1 MTESSEDFGKKQE
14 DRDSEKQE
22 KVKVSGRF
30 ATYNDLLEEEQRLV
44 MEVKRNKARITEDFN
59 IVKAKLQPAN
69 QALSFMNKLA
79 GAKGQPGFI
88 SHGVDIALDLLTKK
102 YLFRRSNWL
111 VTLAGSYLVRGLS
124 QLFLSKAKT
133 VRARDHRFGG
143 NGVGHPR
150 GDEMPN
156 Q

>member
-1 MTESSEDFGKKQE
+1 MTDSSADIEMTQKE
-14 DRDSEKQE
+14 RDSERSDKN
-22 KVKVSGRF
+22 KTPGRIVTF
-30 ATYNDLLEEEQRLV
+30 NDLIEEEQRLV

-59 IVKAKLQPAN
+59 IMKAKLQPAN
-69 QALSFMNKLA
+69 QALSFMSKLT
-79 GAKGQPGFI
+79 GTKGQPGFL
-88 SHGVDIALDLLTKK
+88 SHGVDIALDLLSKK

-111 VTLAGSYLVRGLS
+111 VTLAGSYLVRGIS

-133 VRARDHRFGG
+133 VRARDHKFGG
-143 NGVGHPR
+143 NGIGQPR

>member
-1 MTESSEDFGKKQE
+1 MTESSADIEKLE
-14 DRDSEKQE
+14 DRNAEKPE
-22 KVKVSGRF
+22 KTK
-30 ATYNDLLEEEQRLV
+30 ATRRIVTFNDLLEEEQRLI

-59 IVKAKLQPAN
+59 IMKAKLQPAN

-79 GAKGQPGFI
+79 GAKGQPGFL
-88 SHGVDIALDLLTKK
+88 SHGVDIVLDLLSKK
-102 YLFRRSNWL
+102 YLFKRSNWF

-133 VRARDHRFGG
+133 VKARDHKFGG

-150 GDEMPN
+150 GDEIPN

>member
-1 MTESSEDFGKKQE
+1 MESSADIEKKPE
-14 DRDSEKQE
+14 DRDSEKPE
-22 KVKVSGRF
+22 NIKGPGRIVTF
-30 ATYNDLLEEEQRLV
+30 NDLLEEEQRLV

-69 QALSFMNKLA
+69 QALSFMNKLT
-79 GAKGQPGFI
+79 GAKGQPGFL
-88 SHGVDIALDLLTKK
+88 SHGVDIALDLLSKK

-111 VTLAGSYLVRGLS
+111 VTLAGSYLVRGIS

-133 VRARDHRFGG
+133 VRARDHKFGG

-150 GDEMPN
+150 GDEIPN